1 MGRATAQWT
10 VPESLTMRG
19 QAMSEDGT
27 EIDGFREAKCINY
40 AIDLYLGSDYRSAV
54 VERALNWRK
63 NASPEA
69 QKSLRSAINTSNL
82 SVQGF
87 RNTRAYKAPTG
98 RLLSPTIE
106 HMSSSNGLSAAI
118 LMVWIESHD
127 SLRMDVI
134 EYHKQHD
141 LPIQEDIS
149 GSQFPGTWEF
159 DTWDL
164 ETRAFVKRND
174 NHSADD
180 VALMLCCVSGNMPL
194 PPPDDLDDEAILPE
208 GSMFPHWIEYLK
220 QLPPDAP
227 EWQEAEDFIGQ
238 FREISQAKEREAEQ
252 ALAAALAEAIAYVG
266 DNFLDDLRYLEADID
281 AWSATDTSNLAD
293 ISKTLQIVEQLGAVL
308 FEYCTVRLQ
317 APTRSEEDA
326 RRAKRSELEPRIL
339 GLIDQIGRH
348 MAGDWNP
355 DDDPSP
361 LKPET
366 GDSAEGG
373 AADGVAGDIS
383 ESVIQKEPENSGTA
397 SATGQSSEIDYT
409 LVQAENDLLK
419 SKLREADQEVES
431 LKSNVQE
438 MQDEFQQEYKD
449 LRDKVAA
456 SQWWRKHWH
465 EMYIAGLES
474 RSNADGVA
482 EKAPAD
488 IRSVKDAVELAER
501 KYSDSLWVEL
511 VPNSRKEMRRLEF
524 NSPDSVFTAL
534 EWLATV
540 YHKHKSD
547 TSYRVLLGES
557 CKADCGWTYAGGN
570 NATTMGENA
579 EDYEVTV
586 DGVKYQLAK
595 HLKKGTDSNMIRIG
609 FEWDAD
615 LKVVVV
621 GFIGRHQRM

>member
-1 MGRATAQWT
+1 
-10 VPESLTMRG
+10 
-19 QAMSEDGT
+19 MSKNRS
-27 EIDGFREAKCINY
+27 EIDDVKETKFIGHAF
-40 AIDLYLGSDYRSAV
+40 DLYLGTDYQITV

-63 NASPEA
+63 KASPEA
-69 QKSLRSAINTSNL
+69 QNALKSAINTSNF

-87 RNTRAYKAPTG
+87 RSTSAYNAPTG
-98 RLLSPTIE
+98 RLINPIIE
-106 HMSSSNGLSAAI
+106 HMKMSNNLSAAI
-118 LMVWIESHD
+118 LRVWVESHE
-127 SLRMDVI
+127 LLQADVV
-134 EYHKQHD
+134 EYRKKSD
-141 LPIQEDIS
+141 LPIQEYVA
-149 GSQFPGTWEF
+149 GRQFPGSWGF
-159 DTWDL
+159 DEWDHA
-164 ETRAFVKRND
+164 TDVFVERND
-174 NHSADD
+174 IYREED

-238 FREISQAKEREAEQ
+238 FREISQAKEREADQ
-252 ALAAALAEAIAYVG
+252 ALTAALAEAIAYVEG
-266 DNFLDDLRYLEADID
+266 NFLDDLKYLEADID
-281 AWSATDTSNLAD
+281 AWSATDTSKLAD
-293 ISKTLQIVEQLGAVL
+293 VSKTLQIVEQLGTVL
-308 FEYCTVRLQ
+308 FEYCTIRMQ
-317 APTRSEEDA
+317 APTRSEEDD
-326 RRAKRSELEPRIL
+326 RRAKRSELEPQIL
-339 GLIDQIGRH
+339 GLIDQIGRQ

-373 AADGVAGDIS
+373 AADGVAGDMS

-397 SATGQSSEIDYT
+397 SATGQSSEIDFT
-409 LVQAENDLLK
+409 LVQAESDLLK

>member
-1 MGRATAQWT
+1 
-10 VPESLTMRG
+10 
-19 QAMSEDGT
+19 MSKNGS
-27 EIDGFREAKCINY
+27 EIDDVKETKFIGH
-40 AIDLYLGSDYRSAV
+40 AIDLYLGTDYQITV

-63 NASPEA
+63 KASPEA
-69 QKSLRSAINTSNL
+69 QNALKSAINTSNF

-87 RNTRAYKAPTG
+87 RSTSAYNAPTG
-98 RLLSPTIE
+98 RLINPIIE
-106 HMSSSNGLSAAI
+106 HMKMSNNLSAAI
-118 LMVWIESHD
+118 LRVWVESHE
-127 SLRMDVI
+127 LLHADVV
-134 EYHKQHD
+134 EYRKQSD
-141 LPIQEDIS
+141 LPIQEYVA
-149 GSQFPGTWEF
+149 GRQFPGSWGF
-159 DTWDL
+159 DEWDHA
-164 ETRAFVKRND
+164 TDVFVERND
-174 NHSADD
+174 IYREED

-220 QLPPDAP
+220 QLPPEAP

-326 RRAKRSELEPRIL
+326 RRARRSELEPQIL
-339 GLIDQIGRH
+339 SLIDQINRH
-348 MAGDWNP
+348 MSGDWNP
-355 DDDPSP
+355 DDPHP
-361 LKPET
+361 LESDT
-366 GDSAEGG
+366 GEQAPGEGSEGG
-373 AADGVAGDIS
+373 SADGAASDMS
-383 ESVIQKEPENSGTA
+383 ESGVQADPENSG
-397 SATGQSSEIDYT
+397 SVCATDQSPENDHAKLQS
-409 LVQAENDLLK
+409 ENDLLK
-419 SKLREADQEVES
+419 GKLREAERDVES
-431 LKSNVQE
+431 LKSKVRAVQ
-438 MQDEFQQEYKD
+438 DGFQLEYKD
-449 LRDKVAA
+449 VKDKLNT

-465 EMYIAGLES
+465 GLYIAGLES
-474 RSNADGVA
+474 QSNADGAVGS
-482 EKAPAD
+482 EPED
-488 IRSVKDAVELAER
+488 VRSVKDAVELAER

-524 NSPDSVFTAL
+524 NNPDSVFTAL